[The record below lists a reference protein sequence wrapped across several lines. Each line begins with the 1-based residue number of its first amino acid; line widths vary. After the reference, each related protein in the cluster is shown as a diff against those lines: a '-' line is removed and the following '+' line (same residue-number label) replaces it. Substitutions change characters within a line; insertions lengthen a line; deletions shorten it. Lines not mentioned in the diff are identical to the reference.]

1 MGTNGKALLR
11 GASDVD
17 AHARRLADAIGA
29 VHAGAQVD
37 DGPLTIRERMVLA
50 AVRSGGSAGQMA
62 AALGLSRA
70 TLASYLSQAIVKT
83 GARDPVDAARIAAAS
98 GWL

>member
-1 MGTNGKALLR
+1 MSRWLTQSGAGGLSIASPGRAGEDITTGECVAVGTNGKALLR

-50 AVRSGGSAGQMA
+50 AVRSGGSAGI
-62 AALGLSRA
+62 
-70 TLASYLSQAIVKT
+70 T
-83 GARDPVDAARIAAAS
+83 
-98 GWL
+98 